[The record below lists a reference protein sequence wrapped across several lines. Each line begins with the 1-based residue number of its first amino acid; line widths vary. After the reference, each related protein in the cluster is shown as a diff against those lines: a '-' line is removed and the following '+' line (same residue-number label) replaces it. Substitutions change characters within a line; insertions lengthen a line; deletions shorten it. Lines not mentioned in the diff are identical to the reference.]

1 MTQKQSS
8 SMLIKMIVQATRLQ
22 DSFVMVVKRDKFSR
36 NKRDINSNKQ
46 NKNNNAIHA
55 KYMTQI
61 NSILGTFE

>member
-61 NSILGTFE
+61 NSTLGTFE

>member
-8 SMLIKMIVQATRLQ
+8 SMLIKLIVQATRLQ